1 MASAPRTPDHL
12 PPRKD
17 SGHEDPAKS
26 GTPSGGTVVPE
37 GDAGKDEGK
46 RPEPVDRDIE
56 GKPRVT
62 RAGMIWT
69 ATVAGLILLVL
80 LIIFIAQ
87 NQDQVTL
94 RYFGL
99 EGLVNLG
106 LALFI
111 AAVGGGLLTAIAGA
125 TRIIQLRSNAHKNRK
140 DRNRKRNKPG

>member
-1 MASAPRTPDHL
+1 MASDPRTPDDV
-12 PPRKD
+12 PARD
-17 SGHEDPAKS
+17 ESGHEEPGKPDA
-26 GTPSGGTVVPE
+26 SGGAVAPKGKE
-37 GDAGKDEGK
+37 KGRAGTEEPK
-46 RPEPVDRDIE
+46 RPEPADRDVE
-56 GKPRVT
+56 EKPRIT

-94 RYFGL
+94 RYFAL
-99 EGLVNLG
+99 EGRVNLG

-125 TRIIQLRSNAHKNRK
+125 ARIIQLRAVAHKDRK
-140 DRNRKRNKPG
+140 RKRNQTR